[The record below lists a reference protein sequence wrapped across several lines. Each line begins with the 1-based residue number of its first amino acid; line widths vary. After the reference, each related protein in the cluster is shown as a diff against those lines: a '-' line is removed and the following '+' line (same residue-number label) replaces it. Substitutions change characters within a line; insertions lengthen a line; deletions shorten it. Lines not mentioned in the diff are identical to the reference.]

1 MIKQG
6 ANNGPA
12 PDGGYAVPECF
23 KSVVVPA
30 ALSVFHILDN
40 LEPTVITRTHTQK
53 ERNSKMN
60 CSSK

>member
-40 LEPTVITRTHTQK
+40 LEPTVITHAHTHTQRKK
-53 ERNSKMN
+53 EIVK
-60 CSSK
+60 